1 MCGYCNSFLHLKNKT
16 RAHLGFD
23 LSNVFNR
30 YSIIYLRIY
39 LKINCKE

>member
-1 MCGYCNSFLHLKNKT
+1 MFVVIVFASEKQT

>member
-1 MCGYCNSFLHLKNKT
+1 MFVVIVFASEKQT

-23 LSNVFNR
+23 SSNVFNR